1 MICYLKDMKLLKLKF
16 KIIKNNCNKSFLYR
30 ISLYLKKGSIKLHII
45 TGDDSKVFHTHPWNF
60 TSFIL
65 FGGYKEQ
72 TKPLYLCHFDT
83 YGYIQSSIIELYSYE
98 TKKYR
103 IFSINRKKYNEE
115 HRVELF
121 RLFGIKIPC
130 ITIGFY
136 SNKIELCS
144 FCKELGY
151 CKSNKPLNTKS

>member
-1 MICYLKDMKLLKLKF
+1 MKWKF
-16 KIIKNNCNKSFLYR
+16 KIIKNNSLMPFLYR
-30 ISLYLKKGSIKLHII
+30 LSLYFKNGSIKLHVI
-45 TGDDSKVFHTHPWNF
+45 TGDDSKVFHTHPWDF

-65 FGGYKEQ
+65 FGGYKEWQ
-72 TKPLYLCHFDT
+72 EVIDHQS
-83 YGYIQSSIIELYSYE
+83 YIDW
-98 TKKYR
+98 YR
-103 IFSINRKKYNEE
+103 IKGMDNSSEYNRINIKYHYRTFSINKKLHTEL

-121 RLFGIKIPC
+121 KLFGIKVPC

-151 CKSNKPLNTKS
+151 CKSNKKP